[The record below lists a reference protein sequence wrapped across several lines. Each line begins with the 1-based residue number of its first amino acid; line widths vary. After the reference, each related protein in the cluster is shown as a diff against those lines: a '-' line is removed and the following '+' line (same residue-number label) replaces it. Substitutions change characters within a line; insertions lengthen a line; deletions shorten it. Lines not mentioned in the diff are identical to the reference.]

1 MLRMT
6 KPARTPDLPPARSP
20 QRSAAVI
27 GGGPAGLMAAEVLAR
42 AGLAVTVYD
51 RMPSLGRKLLM
62 AGRGGLNLTHS
73 EPLADFLKRY
83 GDADA
88 RLLKAVS
95 DFPPAALR
103 AWADTLGAET
113 FVGTSGR
120 VFPKALKTSPL
131 LRTWLLRLRN
141 LGVTVKLRHRWDGWD
156 DEGHLRFDAGGE
168 TVSVKP
174 DVVVLAAGGA
184 SWPKLGSDARWA
196 EVLRQQGVAVA
207 PLEPANCGFTTAWSD
222 VLRGFEGQPL
232 KRIAVTFG
240 ERSARGEAM
249 VTRTG
254 IEGGAIYAL
263 SSPIRDAINKH
274 GAATI
279 AIDLLPD
286 VSLAKLGERL
296 SAPRGKQSLSNFL
309 RKNTHLAAVALS
321 LLHEAALAKGSPLS
335 ALSPEKIAAL
345 IKAVPV
351 TLTGVQPIET
361 AISSAGG
368 IRFTELD
375 DNFMLKKSRGVFVAG
390 EMLDWEAPT
399 GGYLLQ
405 ASFATGRAAAE
416 GALAWLAGSPA

>member
-1 MLRMT
+1 M
-6 KPARTPDLPPARSP
+6 
-20 QRSAAVI
+20 I
-27 GGGPAGLMAAEVLAR
+27 GGGPAGLIAAETLAR
-42 AGLAVTVYD
+42 AGVAVTVYD
-51 RMPSLGRKLLM
+51 QMPSLGRKLLM

-83 GDADA
+83 GEADE
-88 RLLKAVS
+88 RLLAAVTA
-95 DFPPAALR
+95 FPPAALR

-141 LGVTVKLRHRWDGWD
+141 LGVAVKLRHRWDGWD
-156 DEGHLRFDAGGE
+156 DDGQLRFSAGGE
-168 TVSVKP
+168 EVSLKP
-174 DVVVLAAGGA
+174 DVVVLATGGA
-184 SWPKLGSDARWA
+184 SWPKLGSDGRWVD
-196 EVLRQQGVAVA
+196 VLRAEKVAVA
-207 PLEPANCGFTTAWSD
+207 PLLPANCGFTTAWSD
-222 VLRGFEGQPL
+222 VLRGFAGQPL
-232 KRIAVTFG
+232 KRIALAFAGRTT
-240 ERSARGEAM
+240 RGEAM
-249 VTRTG
+249 VTQTG

-263 SSPIRDAINKH
+263 SSPIRDAIAKD

-279 AIDLLPD
+279 VIDLLPD
-286 VSLAKLGERL
+286 VTAAKLGERL

-321 LLHEAALAKGSPLS
+321 LLHEAALAKGKPLS
-335 ALSPEKIAAL
+335 ALSPPQIAAL

-368 IRFTELD
+368 IRFGELD
-375 DNFMLKKSRGVFVAG
+375 DRFMLKNSRGVFVAG
-390 EMLDWEAPT
+390 EMLDWDAPT

-405 ASFATGRAAAE
+405 ASFATGVAAAE
-416 GALAWLAGSPA
+416 GALAWLAGSRK